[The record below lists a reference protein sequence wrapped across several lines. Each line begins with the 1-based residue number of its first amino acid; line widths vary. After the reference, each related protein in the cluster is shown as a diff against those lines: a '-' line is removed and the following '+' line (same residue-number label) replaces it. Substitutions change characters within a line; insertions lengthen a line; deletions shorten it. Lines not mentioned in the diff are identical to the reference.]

1 MLMVEANGA
10 AIPAI
15 GLGTSQLRGAVCAE
29 MVATALG
36 IGYRHVD
43 TAAMYG
49 NEEAVGEGIRAS
61 GIAREAVFV
70 TTKVMPSE
78 LDEGDLQRAAE
89 ASLRRLGL
97 SAVDLLLVHWPNPKI
112 ALARTMRALA
122 DAKRRGLARHVGVSN
137 FTVALIEEA
146 TASCPEPLVTDQVEY
161 HPQLD
166 QAKVLSACRAKG
178 MALTAYSP
186 LGRGAVLREPAIAEI
201 ARAKGKSPSQIVL
214 RWLIQQESVVAIPR
228 TSKATR
234 LAENLAVFD
243 FALTEAEMAQIFALA
258 RLDGRQ
264 IDTSWAPNWDR

>member
-29 MVATALG
+29 MVATALR

-43 TAAMYG
+43 TAAMYD

-78 LDEGDLQRAAE
+78 LDEGNLQRAAE

-146 TASCPEPLVTDQVEY
+146 TALCPEPLVTDQVEY

-166 QAKVLSACRAKG
+166 QTKVLRACRAKG

-186 LGRGAVLREPAIAEI
+186 LGRGSILRESTIAEI
-201 ARAKGKSPSQIVL
+201 ARSNGKSPSQIVL
-214 RWLIQQESVVAIPR
+214 RWLIQQEGVVAIPR
-228 TSKATR
+228 TSKAAR

-243 FALTEAEMAQIFALA
+243 FALTEADMARIFALA
-258 RLDGRQ
+258 RPDGRQ
-264 IDTSWAPNWDR
+264 IDTSWAPSWDR

>member
-15 GLGTSQLRGAVCAE
+15 GLGTAQLRGDVCKE
-29 MVATALG
+29 MVSTALR
-36 IGYRHVD
+36 IGYRHID
-43 TAAMYG
+43 TAVMYG
-49 NEEAVGEGIRAS
+49 NEEAVGDGIRAS

-70 TTKVMPSE
+70 TTKVLPSE
-78 LDEGDLQRAAE
+78 LDEGDLQRSAE

-112 ALARTMRALA
+112 PLARTMPALA

-146 TASCPEPLVTDQVEY
+146 TALCPEPLVTDQVEY

-166 QAKVLSACRAKG
+166 QTKVLSACRAKG

-186 LGRGAVLREPAIAEI
+186 LGRGAVLREPTITEI
-201 ARAKGKSPSQIVL
+201 AGAKGKSPSQITL
-214 RWLIQQESVVAIPR
+214 RWLIQQEGVVAIPR
-228 TSKATR
+228 TSKAAR
-234 LAENLAVFD
+234 LAENLAVLD
-243 FALTEAEMAQIFALA
+243 FALTEAEMARIFALA
-258 RLDGRQ
+258 RPDGRQ
-264 IDTSWAPNWDR
+264 LHTSWAPSWDR